1 MNCTEVFNDHRNL
14 LFSIAYR
21 MLGLVM
27 DAEDMVQ
34 ECFIKWNDACDDDV
48 DSPKSFLA
56 TMVTRL
62 CIDYLRSARVKREEY
77 IGQWLPEPIITD
89 DESPEK
95 QITQTDHLS
104 TAFMVMLE
112 RLSPIERAV
121 FLLRE
126 VFDYEYAEIATIV
139 DKSEA
144 NCRQILSRARQHID
158 EDQARYEPDLA
169 VQQQI
174 LDQFVQLASTG
185 DLEGLIALLSE
196 DIVVVSDGGG
206 KAASARRPIVGAKTV
221 ARFFITV
228 SQQQLK
234 LYKDPR
240 LEFWHINGQLSI
252 VFLSEDVVHIVMT
265 AAYDATGK
273 IINLYSQLN
282 PDKLRHLN

>member
-1 MNCTEVFNDHRNL
+1 MNCTEVFNDNRNL

-34 ECFIKWNDACDDDV
+34 ECFIKWHDACNDDV

-77 IGQWLPEPIITD
+77 IGPWLPEPISTSD
-89 DESPEK
+89 DSPEK
-95 QITQTDHLS
+95 QVTQTDHLS

-126 VFDYEYAEIATIV
+126 VFDYEYAAIAAIV

-144 NCRQILSRARQHID
+144 NCRQILRRARQHID
-158 EDQARYEPDLA
+158 EDQARYEPDIA

-174 LDQFVQLASTG
+174 LDQFVQLTATG
-185 DLEGLIALLSE
+185 DLEGLLALLAE
-196 DIVVVSDGGG
+196 DASIVSDGGG
-206 KAASARRPIVGAKTV
+206 IAVAARRPIVGAESIAKFLIGIYQKQMH
-221 ARFFITV
+221 R
-228 SQQQLK
+228 
-234 LYKDPR
+234 YKDPR
-240 LEFWHINGQLSI
+240 LEFREFNGQLCV
-252 VFLSEDVVHIVMT
+252 VFLSEGVLQFVMT
-265 AAYDATGK
+265 VAYDTSGK
-273 IINLYSQLN
+273 IKNIYSQLN
-282 PDKLRHLN
+282 PDKLRHLY

>member
-34 ECFIKWNDACDDDV
+34 ECFIKWHDACDDDV

-77 IGQWLPEPIITD
+77 IGSWLPEPILTGD
-89 DESPEK
+89 DSPEK
-95 QITQTDHLS
+95 QVTQTDHLS

-126 VFDYEYAEIATIV
+126 VFDYNYTEIATIV

-144 NCRQILSRARQHID
+144 NCRQILRRARQHID
-158 EDQARYEPDLA
+158 EEQARYEPDMA

-174 LDQFVQLASTG
+174 LDQFVQLTATG

-196 DIVVVSDGGG
+196 DVVVVGDGGG
-206 KAASARRPIVGAKTV
+206 KAIAARRPIIGAETV
-221 ARFFITV
+221 AKFFIGLAEK
-228 SQQQLK
+228 QMK
-234 LYKDPR
+234 AYKDPR
-240 LEFWHINGQLSI
+240 FEFREVNGQLSI
-252 VFLSEDVVHIVMT
+252 VFLSEDVVYFVT
-265 AAYDATGK
+265 TVAYDASGK
-273 IINLYSQLN
+273 IKNIYSQLN